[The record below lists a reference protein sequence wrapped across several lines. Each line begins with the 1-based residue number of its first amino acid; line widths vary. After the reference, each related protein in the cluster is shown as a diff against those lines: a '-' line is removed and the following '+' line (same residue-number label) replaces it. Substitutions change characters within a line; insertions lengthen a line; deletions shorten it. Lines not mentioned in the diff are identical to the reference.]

1 MSDNTSK
8 DDSKNQDMSSNSKSN
23 SSYMSIIKRLG
34 GYIYKDKKLMIS
46 SIILLVLGN
55 FALILAPKLAGN
67 IVDFLSAY
75 VTNGYGYLD
84 MNHIVISLLIIAV
97 LYIFGNVTT
106 IISNK
111 NMIIISRNATFKLRR
126 NLHNKLNKVPINY
139 LDTHPSGDIM
149 ARLTNDLI
157 TVESLLESDMSNLI
171 VQILVLILVF
181 IMMIIVNPL
190 LTVIYV
196 ILLPIAFL
204 ITKFITMKTKKQ
216 FKQQQ
221 SSVGELNGFMGDIFA
236 NHSLIKAYN
245 MENKS
250 KAKFNEIN
258 NKFHKSYVKAKFA
271 SGFILPISLIINNIG
286 YIALSIFGAYLII
299 NGNLTIG
306 GFLAFLL
313 YGQMLNGPLS
323 SIASAMNQVQS
334 GFSALERVFDIL
346 DVEEESNEEDLD
358 KLDIVNVK
366 GKIEFEDV
374 VFGYVPEKRL
384 FHDVSLESDPGMVM
398 AVVGPSGAGKTTL
411 INLLMR
417 FYDIDGGKIL
427 IDGKNINEIN
437 RDELR
442 KAFGMVLQDSWVFNG
457 TIAENIAY
465 GKENATIDEIIEVSK
480 MVGCDSF
487 IDTLSEGYETYIS
500 EENSQLSVG
509 EKQLLVLARTVL
521 ANPKILILDEA
532 TSQMDTRTEAMVT
545 KAMEKMMEGK
555 TTFIIAHRLFTI
567 KNADKIIF
575 MKDGDI
581 REVGS
586 HEELLKLNGLYAE
599 MYYSGI

>member
-1 MSDNTSK
+1 M
-8 DDSKNQDMSSNSKSN
+8 SKNNSSKSKSN
-23 SSYMSIIKRLG
+23 SSYLSIIKRLG
-34 GYIYKDKKLMIS
+34 GYIYKDKKLIIFS
-46 SIILLVLGN
+46 ILLLILGN
-55 FALILAPKLAGN
+55 FGLTLAPKLAGN
-67 IVDFLSAY
+67 IVDFLSNY
-75 VTNGYGYLD
+75 VSNNYAYLD
-84 MNHIVISLLIIAV
+84 MNYLIISLLIIGF

-106 IISNK
+106 IVSNK
-111 NMIIISRNATFKLRR
+111 NMINVSRNATFKLRR
-126 NLHNKLNKVPINY
+126 DLNNKLNKVPINY
-139 LDTHPSGDIM
+139 LDNHPSGDIM
-149 ARLTNDLI
+149 ARLTNDLV
-157 TVESLLESDMSNLI
+157 TAESLLESDISNLI
-171 VQILVLILVF
+171 VQILILVLVF

-196 ILLPIAFL
+196 ILLPIAFF
-204 ITKFITMKTKKQ
+204 ITKFITTKTKKQ
-216 FKQQQ
+216 FKKQQ
-221 SSVGELNGFMGDIFA
+221 SSVGELNGFIGDILT
-236 NHSLIKAYN
+236 NHTLIKSYN

-250 KAKFNEIN
+250 IEKFNTIN

-271 SGFILPISLIINNIG
+271 SGFILPISIIINNLG

-299 NGNLTIG
+299 NGRLTIG
-306 GFLAFLL
+306 EFLTFLL

-323 SIASAMNQVQS
+323 SISSAINQVQS
-334 GFSALERVFDIL
+334 GFSAIERVFDIL
-346 DVEEESNEEDLD
+346 DLDEETNENNLD
-358 KLDIVNVK
+358 KLDVDKVK
-366 GKIEFEDV
+366 GKIEFENV

-384 FHDVSLESDPGMVM
+384 FHDVSLESEPGTVI

-417 FYDIDGGKIL
+417 FYEIDDGKIL
-427 IDGKNINEIN
+427 IDGKNIKEIN
-437 RDELR
+437 RNEVR
-442 KAFGMVLQDSWVFNG
+442 KAFGMVLQDSWLFNG

-465 GKENATIDEIIEVSK
+465 GKENATIEEIIEVSK
-480 MVGCDSF
+480 IVGCDSF
-487 IDTLSEGYETYIS
+487 IDTLADGYDTHIS

-509 EKQLLVLARTVL
+509 EKQLVVHARTVL

-575 MKDGDI
+575 MKEGNI
-581 REVGS
+581 KEVGS
-586 HEELLKLNGLYAE
+586 HEELLKRNGLYAE